1 MTFRSDKKLAS
12 WVGNISK
19 RGVSTAPL
27 NRDDFS
33 RIRLW
38 RNRQMDVL
46 RQGSPLSEDDQTKY
60 YENHIRHS
68 YFTEKPVQMLFGLLS
83 KDELIAYGGLV
94 HIDWTA
100 EQAELSFLHHVEYRR
115 APDAY
120 REAFNVFLDMM
131 KEFAFQAVKL
141 NRIYTETY
149 DIRPDH
155 IRILENNGFVLERRM
170 REQVK
175 IQGKFVDSLIHGITK
190 RDYYAN

>member
-1 MTFRSDKKLAS
+1 M
-12 WVGNISK
+12 WNII
-19 RGVSTAPL
+19 G
-27 NRDDFS
+27 
-33 RIRLW
+33 
-38 RNRQMDVL
+38 
-46 RQGSPLSEDDQTKY
+46 
-60 YENHIRHS
+60 
-68 YFTEKPVQMLFGLLS
+68 
-83 KDELIAYGGLV
+83 
-94 HIDWTA
+94 
-100 EQAELSFLHHVEYRR
+100 HHVEYHR

-155 IRILENNGFVLERRM
+155 IGILENNGFVLERRM